1 MRSIIAVAIAVL
13 AMAGCRSDPDAKA
26 RAEKAGAARENAEW
40 DKAFKDA
47 RRVEEKSR
55 QRAEKQR
62 QQMLDKANKEAEK
75 E

>member
-1 MRSIIAVAIAVL
+1 MRWLIVATIAVL
-13 AMAGCRSDPDAKA
+13 ATAGCRSDPDAKA
-26 RAEKAGAARENAEW
+26 RAEKAGAARESAEW